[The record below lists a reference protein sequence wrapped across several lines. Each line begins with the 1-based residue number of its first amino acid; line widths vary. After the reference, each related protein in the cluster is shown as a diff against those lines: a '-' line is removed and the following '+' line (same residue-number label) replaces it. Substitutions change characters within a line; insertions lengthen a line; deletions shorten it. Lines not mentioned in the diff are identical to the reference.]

1 MDQKFLSFVIKTLLL
16 RPQPRVYMTPAT
28 STGYSMVP
36 QPFDCDLDDEII
48 TEMRDLISSRLADN
62 AKFIADVLV
71 ELIKR
76 NAQMQPM
83 YGDVMFEYCDDVVTS
98 YRFVMTRQVTSVD
111 PNLANALVTIL
122 SVCNYP
128 FVPPMGN
135 QSKETMIATINN
147 LGGHVTNLRNGI
159 EALTQTILSSK
170 MYSPFVELRNC
181 DSKVV
186 IIHDGPNEDKLRA
199 IADEKNMIVLTD
211 PPKEMVNDH
220 LSGYPNQFRP
230 ELELL
235 LLINAYN
242 SKHVDNDMLFPKDN
256 KVYYK
261 QHKWASITDYLTMEQ
276 YINTADGVR
285 DELARKAPEFLKDFD
300 EDLAVI
306 HKQNGDDD

>member
-16 RPQPRVYMTPAT
+16 KPQPRLYATPAT
-28 STGYSMVP
+28 VTGYSMVP
-36 QPFDCDLDDEII
+36 QPFDCDLDEEII

-62 AKFIADVLV
+62 ANAIADVLI

-76 NAQMQPM
+76 NAQMAM
-83 YGDVMFEYCDDVVTS
+83 SYSVMFEFCDDVVPS
-98 YRFVMTRQVTSVD
+98 YRFVMTRQVTAVD
-111 PNLANALVTIL
+111 PCLTSALTSIL

-135 QSKETMIATINN
+135 QSKETMISTINN
-147 LGGHVTNLRNGI
+147 LVGCVTDMKGGI
-159 EALTQTILSSK
+159 EALTQAILSSK
-170 MYSPFVELRNC
+170 MYSPFIALHNC

-186 IIHDGPNEDKLRA
+186 IIHDGPHKDRLKA
-199 IADEKNMIVLTD
+199 IADDKNMIVLTD
-211 PPKEMVNDH
+211 PPKEMVDDH

-242 SKHVDNDMLFPKDN
+242 SRHIDNDMLFPKSKN
-256 KVYYK
+256 GFLGP
-261 QHKWASITDYLTMEQ
+261 HKWASISDYLTMEQ

-300 EDLAVI
+300 EDLANI